1 MEGVSFGKWF
11 FFFFFNFIDWIFFFQ
26 MRDFVF
32 VELDNCFGK
41 LDFVWLDNDVVDFNK
56 RDFILWTG

>member
-1 MEGVSFGKWF
+1 
-11 FFFFFNFIDWIFFFQ
+11 

-41 LDFVWLDNDVVDFNK
+41 LDFVWLDKDVVDFNK
-56 RDFILWTG
+56 RDFILWTGRMVLLKVKLCLANCV

>member
-1 MEGVSFGKWF
+1 MF
-11 FFFFFNFIDWIFFFQ
+11 FFCFFSFYRLDFFFQ

-41 LDFVWLDNDVVDFNK
+41 LDFVWLDKDVVDFNK